1 MLPFFFIPNKNR
13 LFLLYSMLKA
23 TYKNNTYTFYV
34 TLKDAEQYKNNGS
47 FPNPPVGTKYLF
59 KFTNDM
65 SGAVKWAYGYFKN
78 LNDRYATLELYNSTL
93 ANEDVE
99 LGKINFAETGYW
111 KYEIYWMFVAGVTPA
126 SCNVFNPL
134 ERGTWECTNSVGT
147 VIDSGNLD
155 VENYEITG
163 LDADTYTIK
172 EYSTCNPPPFTQ
184 PSTGMNTLTQTLS
197 YNLCTSGTRDLLFT
211 KVVRNI
217 DTCSFHITSKAHI
230 GFEIRFENIFR
241 TYSHILTS
249 DPEDVVMEIST
260 GNVLDDA
267 DPYAVYLYDAA
278 GVLVRQYNSVYAMR
292 KPTSLNGG
300 EILASNNH
308 WEDTSCGSS
317 VALGSIIFSW
327 ENTGNSP
334 NAGYITQYQAPLE
347 IGKLLVEEPQGEEQV
362 RYKQH
367 ESPNNTNYIYND

>member
-1 MLPFFFIPNKNR
+1 MLPFFFIPNKNT
-13 LFLLYSMLKA
+13 LFLLYTMLKA
-23 TYKNNTYTFYV
+23 TYKNNIYTFYV
-34 TLKDAEQYKNNGS
+34 TLVDAEQYENDGS
-47 FPNPPVGTKYLF
+47 FPNPPVGTKFLI

-65 SGAVKWAYGYFKN
+65 SGAEKWVYAVTKTIN
-78 LNDRYATLELYNSTL
+78 ERYVSFELYNSTL

-111 KYEIYWMFVAGVTPA
+111 KYEIYWMFIAGVAPA

-134 ERGTWECTNSVGT
+134 ETGTWECTNASGT
-147 VIDSGNLD
+147 VIDSGNLN

-163 LDADTYTIK
+163 LDAGTYTIK
-172 EYSTCNPPPFTQ
+172 EYSTCNPPPFSQ
-184 PSTGMNTLTQTLS
+184 PSTGINTLTQTLS
-197 YNLCTSGTRDLLFT
+197 YNLCASGERELIFT

-230 GFEIRFENIFR
+230 GFEIRFENAFR

-260 GNVLDDA
+260 GNLLDDA
-267 DPYAVYLYDAA
+267 DPYLVYLYNAL
-278 GVLVRQYNSVYAMR
+278 GVLVRTYNTVYAMR
-292 KPTSLNGG
+292 KPTTLRGG
-300 EILASNNH
+300 EILASNNQ
-308 WEDTSCGSS
+308 WEDVNCGSS
-317 VALGSIIFSW
+317 VALGSIIFAW

-334 NAGYITQYQAPLE
+334 NAGYMTKYQAPLE

-362 RYKQH
+362 RYTQH
-367 ESPNNTNYIYND
+367 ESPNDTNYIYND

>member
-1 MLPFFFIPNKNR
+1 M
-13 LFLLYSMLKA
+13 
-23 TYKNNTYTFYV
+23 
-34 TLKDAEQYKNNGS
+34 
-47 FPNPPVGTKYLF
+47 YL
-59 KFTNDM
+59 
-65 SGAVKWAYGYFKN
+65 
-78 LNDRYATLELYNSTL
+78 
-93 ANEDVE
+93 
-99 LGKINFAETGYW
+99 
-111 KYEIYWMFVAGVTPA
+111 
-126 SCNVFNPL
+126 
-134 ERGTWECTNSVGT
+134 
-147 VIDSGNLD
+147 
-155 VENYEITG
+155 
-163 LDADTYTIK
+163 
-172 EYSTCNPPPFTQ
+172 
-184 PSTGMNTLTQTLS
+184 
-197 YNLCTSGTRDLLFT
+197 
-211 KVVRNI
+211 
-217 DTCSFHITSKAHI
+217 TCSFHITSRAHI

-249 DPEDVVMEIST
+249 DPEYLVMEIST
-260 GNVLDDA
+260 GNLLDDA

-308 WEDTSCGSS
+308 WEDTSCGFS